1 MKAIT
6 MRAIRDEKGAALAL
20 ALVLLVVGGL
30 ILTPLLGLMSTG
42 LVSGTI
48 YEESM
53 HLYYAADTGVED
65 AIWKIMYD
73 QPEWEV
79 NDDPP
84 DSYVYRY
91 PEPVIVDDKS
101 VDVVIYKY
109 DWDWTCGEDLTY
121 RILSTAATDG
131 DGGGTAAIRSTTIES
146 YLDLDILV
154 RNLLDNAITSLID
167 VEIGSGSMVYGN
179 VQYGV
184 DIKGDTEGINT
195 TKEAYEKWPDAGAL
209 SSLYLSQVD
218 PNEPG
223 DDSINLAGKTIPIGP
238 CYIDGSLSVDNSA
251 QAQGVLA
258 LNGTVYVNGNAN
270 FAQSG
275 DKKGYTLKLNGNT
288 MFVVG
293 DISFPT
299 ARVTVEGP
307 GCIIAT
313 GDINFQP
320 SISSSADFVFLLSVE
335 GRVDFKPSGTFYGS
349 VAGKE
354 MVNLQ
359 PGCGLGWLPWEG
371 LDLNFPIY
379 DYAYPTSVVKK
390 VTIHSWEINPEQGP

>member
-1 MKAIT
+1 MKILVK
-6 MRAIRDEKGAALAL
+6 RAIREEKGAALAL

-42 LVSGTI
+42 LASGGV

-73 QPEWEV
+73 PPEWETI
-79 NDDPP
+79 DGSP
-84 DSYVYRY
+84 DSYMYRY
-91 PEPVIVDDKS
+91 PEPLVVDNNS
-101 VDVVIYKY
+101 VDVTIYKY
-109 DWDWTCGEDLTY
+109 DWDWTCAENLTY
-121 RILSTAATDG
+121 RILSTAATEG
-131 DGGGTAAIRSTTIES
+131 DSGGTAAIHSSVSIDSYVDIEM
-146 YLDLDILV
+146 LV

-167 VEIGSGSMVYGN
+167 VEIGSGSTVYGN

-184 DIKGDTEGINT
+184 DIKGDTQGINT
-195 TKEAYEKWPDAGAL
+195 TEEVYEKWPISSAL

-218 PNEPG
+218 PGDPG
-223 DDSINLAGKTIPIGP
+223 PNSINLAGKTRPVGP
-238 CYIDGSLSVDNSA
+238 SYIDGDLTVDNTA

-258 LNGTVYVNGNAN
+258 LNGTVYVDGNAV

-288 MFVVG
+288 MFVLG
-293 DISFPT
+293 GITFPT
-299 ARVTVEGP
+299 ARVTVQGP

-313 GDINFQP
+313 GDIDFQP
-320 SISSSADFVFLLSVE
+320 SISSSTDFVFLLSVD

-349 VAGKE
+349 VAASE

-359 PGCGLGWLPWEG
+359 PGCALGWLPWQG
-371 LDLNFPIY
+371 LNLNFPIE
-379 DYAYPTSVVKK
+379 DYAYPTDYVKA
-390 VTIHSWEINPEQGP
+390 VTIRTWEINPQ

>member
-1 MKAIT
+1 MKTYMNRA
-6 MRAIRDEKGAALAL
+6 MRNEKGSVFIIV
-20 ALVLLVVGGL
+20 LVLLVVGGL
-30 ILTPLLGLMSTG
+30 VLAPLLGLMSTG
-42 LVSGTI
+42 LVSGTV

-53 HLYYAADTGVED
+53 HLYYAADTGIED
-65 AIWKIMYD
+65 AIWKIVYD
-73 QPEWEV
+73 PPEWET

-91 PEPVIVDDKS
+91 PEPLVVDDNS
-101 VDVVIYKY
+101 VDVVMYKY
-109 DWDWTCGEDLTY
+109 DWDWTCGENLTY
-121 RILSTAATDG
+121 KVLSTATSQDG
-131 DGGGTAAIRSTTIES
+131 STTTIES
-146 YLDLDILV
+146 YLDVDV
-154 RNLLDNAITSLID
+154 HVANLLDNAITSLMD
-167 VEIGSGSMVYGN
+167 VEIGSGSAVYGN
-179 VQYGV
+179 VQYGAE
-184 DIKGDTEGINT
+184 IKGDTEAINT
-195 TKEAYEKWPDAGAL
+195 TNEVYEKWPDSGAL

-223 DDSINLAGKTIPIGP
+223 DNTINLAGKTRSIGP
-238 CYIDGSLSVDNSA
+238 CYIDGGLTIDNTA
-251 QAQGVLA
+251 QAEGILA
-258 LNGTVYVNGNAN
+258 LNGTVYVAGNAE

-275 DKKGYTLKLNGNT
+275 DKKGYTLSLGGNT
-288 MFVVG
+288 MFVLG
-293 DISFPT
+293 DITFPT

-320 SISSSADFVFLLSVE
+320 SISSSTDFVFLLSTD

-379 DYAYPTSVVKK
+379 DYAYPTGSVEK
-390 VTIHSWEINPEQGP
+390 VTIHTWGINPV

>member
-1 MKAIT
+1 MKT
-6 MRAIRDEKGAALAL
+6 FVNRAIREEKGAALAL

-42 LVSGTI
+42 LASGGV

-73 QPEWEV
+73 PPEWETI
-79 NDDPP
+79 DGSP
-84 DSYVYRY
+84 DSYMYRY
-91 PEPVIVDDKS
+91 PEPLVVDNNS
-101 VDVVIYKY
+101 VDVTIYKY
-109 DWDWTCGEDLTY
+109 DWDWTCAENLTY
-121 RILSTAATDG
+121 RILSTAATEG
-131 DGGGTAAIRSTTIES
+131 DSGGTAAIHSSVSIDSYVDIEM
-146 YLDLDILV
+146 LV

-167 VEIGSGSMVYGN
+167 VEIGSGSTVYGN

-184 DIKGDTEGINT
+184 DIKGDTQGINT
-195 TKEAYEKWPDAGAL
+195 TEEVYEKWPISSAL

-218 PNEPG
+218 PGDPG
-223 DDSINLAGKTIPIGP
+223 PNSINLAGKTRPVGP
-238 CYIDGSLSVDNSA
+238 SYIDGDLTVDNTA

-258 LNGTVYVNGNAN
+258 LNGTVYVDGNAV

-288 MFVVG
+288 MFVLG
-293 DISFPT
+293 GITFPT
-299 ARVTVEGP
+299 ARVTVQGP

-313 GDINFQP
+313 GDIDFQP
-320 SISSSADFVFLLSVE
+320 SISSSTDFVFLLSVD

-349 VAGKE
+349 VAASE

-359 PGCGLGWLPWEG
+359 PGCALGWLPWQG
-371 LDLNFPIY
+371 LNLNFPIE
-379 DYAYPTSVVKK
+379 DYAYPTDYVKA
-390 VTIHSWEINPEQGP
+390 VTIRTWEINPQ

>member
-1 MKAIT
+1 MKT
-6 MRAIRDEKGAALAL
+6 FMKRAIRDEKGSVFIIV
-20 ALVLLVVGGL
+20 LVLLVVGGL
-30 ILTPLLGLMSTG
+30 VLTPLLGLMSTG
-42 LVSGTI
+42 LVSGQV

-65 AIWKIMYD
+65 AIWKIMYGA
-73 QPEWEV
+73 PEWET

-84 DSYVYRY
+84 DSYIYRY
-91 PEPVIVDDKS
+91 PEPLMVDDKS
-101 VDVVIYKY
+101 VDIVIYKY
-109 DWDWTCGEDLTY
+109 DWDWTCGENLTY

-131 DGGGTAAIRSTTIES
+131 TGGTAAIRSTTIES
-146 YLDLDILV
+146 YVDLDILV

-167 VEIGSGSMVYGN
+167 VEIGSGSTVYGN

-195 TKEAYEKWPDAGAL
+195 TKEVYEKWPVASAL

-218 PNEPG
+218 PGEPG
-223 DDSINLAGKTIPIGP
+223 DNSINLAGKTISTGP
-238 CYIDGSLSVDNSA
+238 SYIDGSLTVDNSA
-251 QAQGVLA
+251 QAQGILA
-258 LNGTVYVNGNAN
+258 LNGTLYVAGNAD
-270 FAQSG
+270 FLQSG
-275 DKKGYTLKLNGNT
+275 DKKGYTLRLNGNT
-288 MFVVG
+288 VFVLG
-293 DISFPT
+293 DITFPT

-307 GCIIAT
+307 GCIIAI
-313 GDINFQP
+313 GNINFQP

-359 PGCGLGWLPWEG
+359 PGCALGWLPWQG
-371 LDLNFPIY
+371 LNLNFPIM
-379 DYAYPTSVVKK
+379 DYAYPTHFVKT
-390 VTIHSWEINPEQGP
+390 VTIHTWEINPQ